1 MHRWFTFVCVFQPH
15 MCSCC
20 EARRGG
26 KSDLL
31 ELESIDNCELSWRW
45 WKSNQSHLQRQPVH
59 STAEPSTQIQGFF
72 LFFFLSYNSKQWRKG
87 LLNYHE
93 IQFLPKLVPLLFPGT
108 CSQPW
113 DYFSD
118 IWGPFCCRHSQL
130 TFPHLWTKSLWWQS
144 SLSHSSVQCLLP
156 MWDPK
161 GSRTSTY
168 LLNHLMLW
176 RVSVHMSTGYTR
188 PSTLATIWIISFSDR
203 TVAKLMKSP

>member
-1 MHRWFTFVCVFQPH
+1 MVHLCVRFPTTYVQLLWGQKGREIRSSGTRVHRQLWAVVEVMEIKSKP
-15 MCSCC
+15 SS
-20 EARRGG
+20 EAA
-26 KSDLL
+26 SSL
-31 ELESIDNCELSWRW
+31 NCWAIYPDS
-45 WKSNQSHLQRQPVH
+45 
-59 STAEPSTQIQGFF
+59 GF
-72 LFFFLSYNSKQWRKG
+72 LFVFFLSYNSKQWRKG